1 MWFRLMWTDAVAQR
15 EQEVE
20 KLFYDEAVIDD
31 RFYAPQMSWTVKD
44 TNTTVIAKLYW
55 ESMHNMKIKMWYD
68 ELWVIP

>member
-31 RFYAPQMSWTVKD
+31 RFYAPQMS
-44 TNTTVIAKLYW
+44 
-55 ESMHNMKIKMWYD
+55 
-68 ELWVIP
+68 